1 MNKAD
6 IKKISDNVIK
16 IQKETIEKLKTN
28 IAYDVSNVIE
38 YLAELDGKIIITGIG
53 KSALV
58 GMKVAAT
65 LNSTG
70 SPSVFMHGSDALHGD
85 MGILSD
91 KDAVILIS
99 KSGNNNETIE
109 LVKNLK
115 KNKNIIIGLCSNKDS
130 FLAKNS
136 DYLIHTPIEKEA
148 CPHNL
153 APTTSSII
161 QMLVGDIIAISL
173 MKLKNFD
180 AKSFAK
186 FHPSGSLGKKLTLTV
201 GDILD
206 DELRPMVSINDTL
219 KHAIDEIS
227 SKMLGATVIMNQ
239 KKIVGIITD
248 GDVRRI
254 LSKHK
259 NPLNLKISSLENKL
273 PITIGHEHLAYDA
286 LSLMNSK
293 KISQLIVTKDGKY
306 KGMVHIHQILKSG
319 I

>member
-1 MNKAD
+1 MNNTE
-6 IKKISDNVIK
+6 IKKIAHD
-16 IQKETIEKLKTN
+16 
-28 IAYDVSNVIE
+28 VIE
-38 YLAELDGKIIITGIG
+38 IQQSAIENLKITCTNDIIKTVEYLNKLEGKIIVTGIG
-53 KSALV
+53 KSAIV
-58 GMKVAAT
+58 AMKIAAT
-65 LNSTG
+65 LNSIG

-85 MGILSD
+85 MGIISTN
-91 KDAVILIS
+91 DAVIIIS
-99 KSGNNNETIE
+99 KSGNNSETIE

-115 KNKNIIIGLCSNKDS
+115 KNKIEIVGLSSDLDS
-130 FLAKNS
+130 FLSKNS
-136 DYLIHTPIEKEA
+136 KYIIHTAIEKEA

-180 AKSFAK
+180 KKSFAK

-201 GDILD
+201 ADILD
-206 DELRPMVSINDTL
+206 IDLKPMVSVNDTF

-227 SKMLGATVIMNQ
+227 SKMLGATVVMNE

-259 NPLNLKISSLENKL
+259 DPLSLKINSFIKTPPLFVD
-273 PITIGHEHLAYDA
+273 HQCLATDA
-286 LSLMNSK
+286 LKLMNSK
-293 KISQLIVTKDGKY
+293 KISQLIVTKKSKY
-306 KGMVHIHQILKSG
+306 FGMIHIHQILKSG

>member
-1 MNKAD
+1 MNNTD
-6 IKKISDNVIK
+6 IKKIAHDVIEIQQSAIENLK
-16 IQKETIEKLKTN
+16 ITSTNDIVKT
-28 IAYDVSNVIE
+28 IE
-38 YLAELDGKIIITGIG
+38 YLNKLEGKIIVTGIG
-53 KSALV
+53 KSAIV
-58 GMKVAAT
+58 AMKIAAT
-65 LNSTG
+65 LNSIG

-85 MGILSD
+85 MGIISTN
-91 KDAVILIS
+91 DAVIIIS
-99 KSGNNNETIE
+99 KSGNNSETIE

-115 KNKNIIIGLCSNKDS
+115 KNKIEIVGLSSDLDS
-130 FLAKNS
+130 FLSKNS
-136 DYLIHTPIEKEA
+136 KYIIHTPIKKEA

-180 AKSFAK
+180 EKSFAK

-201 GDILD
+201 ADILD
-206 DELRPMVSINDTL
+206 IDLKPMVSVDDTF

-227 SKMLGATVIMNQ
+227 SKMLGATVVMNE

-259 NPLNLKISSLENKL
+259 DPLSLKINSFIKTAPLFVD
-273 PITIGHEHLAYDA
+273 HQCLAKDA
-286 LSLMNSK
+286 LKLMNSK
-293 KISQLIVTKDGKY
+293 KISQLIVTKKSKY
-306 KGMVHIHQILKSG
+306 FGMIHIHQILKSG

>member
-16 IQKETIEKLKTN
+16 IQEETIEKLKTN
-28 IAYDVSNVIE
+28 IADDVSNVIE

-136 DYLIHTPIEKEA
+136 EYLIHTPIEKEA

-273 PITIGHEHLAYDA
+273 PITIGHEYLAFDA

>member
-1 MNKAD
+1 MNKTD
-6 IKKISDNVIK
+6 IRKISDEVIK
-16 IQKETIEKLKTN
+16 IQEETIEKLKIN
-28 IAYDVSNVIE
+28 IADDVSNVIE
-38 YLAELDGKIIITGIG
+38 YLAKLDGKIIITGIG
-53 KSALV
+53 KSAIV

-70 SPSVFMHGSDALHGD
+70 SPSAFMHGSDALHGD
-85 MGILSD
+85 MGILSNE
-91 KDAVILIS
+91 DAVIFIS
-99 KSGNNNETIE
+99 KSGNNIETIE

>member
-1 MNKAD
+1 MNKTD
-6 IKKISDNVIK
+6 IRKISNEVIK
-16 IQKETIEKLKTN
+16 IQEETIEKLKIN
-28 IAYDVSNVIE
+28 IVDDISDVIE
-38 YLAELDGKIIITGIG
+38 YLATLDGKIIITGIG

-58 GMKVAAT
+58 GMKIAAT

-85 MGILSD
+85 MGIISE
-91 KDAVILIS
+91 KDAVIFIS
-99 KSGNNNETIE
+99 KSGNNTETIE

-115 KNKNIIIGLCSNKDS
+115 KNKNIIIGLCSSKDS

-136 DYLIHTPIEKEA
+136 EHLIHIPIDKEA
-148 CPHNL
+148 CPYNL

-180 AKSFAK
+180 IKSFAK

-201 GDILD
+201 NDILD
-206 DELRPMVSINDTL
+206 YDLRPMVSVDDTL
-219 KHAIDEIS
+219 RNAIDEIS
-227 SKMLGATVIMNQ
+227 SKMLGATVVMDK

-248 GDVRRI
+248 GDIRRI

-259 NPLNLKISSLENKL
+259 DPLNQKISSLENNH
-273 PITIGHEHLAYDA
+273 PMTIDHQDLAIDA
-286 LSLMNSK
+286 LRLMNSK
-293 KISQLIVTKDGKY
+293 KISQLIVTKGTKY
-306 KGMVHIHQILKSG
+306 IGMIHIHQILKSG

>member
-1 MNKAD
+1 MNKRD
-6 IKKISDNVIK
+6 IRKISDNVIK
-16 IQKETIEKLKTN
+16 IQQDTIEELKIN
-28 IAYDVSNVIE
+28 IANDVSKVIE
-38 YLAELDGKIIITGIG
+38 YLAKLDGKIIVTGIG
-53 KSALV
+53 KSALI

-85 MGILSD
+85 MGIISN
-91 KDAVILIS
+91 KDAVIIIS
-99 KSGNNNETIE
+99 KSGNNTETIE
-109 LVKNLK
+109 LLKNLK
-115 KNKNIIIGLCSNKDS
+115 KNKNIIIGLSSDKDS

-136 DYLIHTPIEKEA
+136 KFLIHTPVEKEA

-180 AKSFAK
+180 EMSFAK

-201 GDILD
+201 ADILD
-206 DELRPMVSINDTL
+206 NELKPMVFLDDTL
-219 KHAIDEIS
+219 KQAIDEIS
-227 SKMLGATVIMNQ
+227 SKLLGATVVMNQ

-254 LSKHK
+254 LSKYK
-259 NPLNLKISSLENKL
+259 DPLTLKISSIVKKL
-273 PITIGHEHLAYDA
+273 PLTIDHEHLAIDA
-286 LSLMNSK
+286 LKLMNSK
-293 KISQLIVTKDGKY
+293 KISQLIVTKGSKY
-306 KGMVHIHQILKSG
+306 IGNFFCWFTSIYI
-319 I
+319 